1 MHNFKKSN
9 FKPYIPF
16 DFFKKDNVHKD
27 AILLLESGE
36 VFFGY
41 SFGSEDLGIGELC
54 FNTSITGYQ
63 EIITDPSYSKQIIN
77 FTFPHIGNV
86 GTNKSDYEG
95 KSHVSGII
103 TRQVPT
109 ENSNWRSEKHFS
121 KWLKELSIPGIAG
134 IDTRKL
140 TKIIRSRKTINAVIS
155 KFDNKKQINELNEV
169 LKNYPSMEGLELLSD
184 ISTKKEYFWNEH
196 LHNLLKNKNKK
207 NDKKLTVISLD
218 YGVKSNILRNLTHRN
233 MEVTVLPF
241 DTNLQEIISRNPDGI
256 FLSNGPGDPE
266 ASDKCVFKLLKN
278 LIQTKVPIF
287 GICIGHQ
294 LIALSLGAKTSK
306 MKQGHRGGNH
316 PVKNLETNNVEI
328 TSQNHGF
335 VVDINSLPN
344 ELEVSHI
351 SLFDKS
357 IEGIKHKKL
366 PIFSVQFHP
375 EASPGPTDTT
385 YLFDKFYKLCL
396 KYHNAKKK

>member
-95 KSHVSGII
+95 KSDVSGII

-109 ENSNWRSEKHFS
+109 EKSNWRSEKHFS
-121 KWLKELSIPGIAG
+121 EWLKELSIPGIAG

-155 KFDNKKQINELNEV
+155 KFDNK
-169 LKNYPSMEGLELLSD
+169 
-184 ISTKKEYFWNEH
+184 
-196 LHNLLKNKNKK
+196 
-207 NDKKLTVISLD
+207 
-218 YGVKSNILRNLTHRN
+218 
-233 MEVTVLPF
+233 
-241 DTNLQEIISRNPDGI
+241 NP
-256 FLSNGPGDPE
+256 
-266 ASDKCVFKLLKN
+266 K
-278 LIQTKVPIF
+278 F
-287 GICIGHQ
+287 GGGG
-294 LIALSLGAKTSK
+294 AL
-306 MKQGHRGGNH
+306 
-316 PVKNLETNNVEI
+316 
-328 TSQNHGF
+328 F
-335 VVDINSLPN
+335 
-344 ELEVSHI
+344 
-351 SLFDKS
+351 
-357 IEGIKHKKL
+357 
-366 PIFSVQFHP
+366 
-375 EASPGPTDTT
+375 
-385 YLFDKFYKLCL
+385 
-396 KYHNAKKK
+396 

>member
-109 ENSNWRSEKHFS
+109 ENSNWR
-121 KWLKELSIPGIAG
+121 
-134 IDTRKL
+134 
-140 TKIIRSRKTINAVIS
+140 
-155 KFDNKKQINELNEV
+155 
-169 LKNYPSMEGLELLSD
+169 
-184 ISTKKEYFWNEH
+184 
-196 LHNLLKNKNKK
+196 
-207 NDKKLTVISLD
+207 
-218 YGVKSNILRNLTHRN
+218 
-233 MEVTVLPF
+233 
-241 DTNLQEIISRNPDGI
+241 
-256 FLSNGPGDPE
+256 
-266 ASDKCVFKLLKN
+266 
-278 LIQTKVPIF
+278 
-287 GICIGHQ
+287 
-294 LIALSLGAKTSK
+294 
-306 MKQGHRGGNH
+306 
-316 PVKNLETNNVEI
+316 
-328 TSQNHGF
+328 
-335 VVDINSLPN
+335 
-344 ELEVSHI
+344 
-351 SLFDKS
+351 
-357 IEGIKHKKL
+357 
-366 PIFSVQFHP
+366 
-375 EASPGPTDTT
+375 TT
-385 YLFDKFYKLCL
+385 T
-396 KYHNAKKK
+396 